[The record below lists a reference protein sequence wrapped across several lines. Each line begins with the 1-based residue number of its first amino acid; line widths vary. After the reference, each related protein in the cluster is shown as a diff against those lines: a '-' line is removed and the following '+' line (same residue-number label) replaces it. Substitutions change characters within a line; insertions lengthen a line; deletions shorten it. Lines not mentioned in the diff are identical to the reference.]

1 MSVGFSFFISHFR
14 LIRFSLFIF
23 FLFFMEVGG
32 NFFEGMPVSGGEA
45 GEYGEEVADEGL
57 VGAVGEAT

>member
-1 MSVGFSFFISHFR
+1 M
-14 LIRFSLFIF
+14 
-23 FLFFMEVGG
+23 FLFFVEVGSD
-32 NFFEGMPVSGGEA
+32 FFEGMPVGWGEA